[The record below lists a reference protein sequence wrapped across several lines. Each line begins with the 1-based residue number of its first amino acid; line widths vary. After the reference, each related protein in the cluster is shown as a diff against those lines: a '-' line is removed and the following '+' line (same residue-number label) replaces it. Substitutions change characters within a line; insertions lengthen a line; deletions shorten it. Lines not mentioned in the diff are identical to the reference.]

1 MLMHHSASRSTNER
15 PDGTRPGASQPP
27 STDELRFHGTEESEL
42 LDALNGLGRRAAQE
56 PPAHLPPLT
65 VRPSWPR

>member
-1 MLMHHSASRSTNER
+1 MLMHHSASRSTHER
-15 PDGTRPGASQPP
+15 PEGTPRASRPP
-27 STDELRFHGTEESEL
+27 STDDLRFPGTEESEL

-56 PPAHLPPLT
+56 PPAPLPLLT